1 MKRKLI
7 RQMLREWKA
16 NIWLIVE
23 LVIVLLIIQ
32 FIFAALCSFY
42 SLHSYSTGQK
52 LDDIYVSNLE
62 WLQEKSEGYTPYDSI
77 HTWQSD
83 LDMLVTQLRSN
94 PYVEHVAM
102 GNFNSLPYA
111 YNFYGNEFCYKS
123 SDGKGDQT
131 FTVNIREMSPEM
143 MEVLQIHGLNGET
156 PAQMAEILRKGEIV
170 LGEIETSFFPES
182 PDIRQ
187 IRGKE
192 VYAKYDSLTSYHV
205 GAVAKG
211 LRRNDYEPLWNST
224 LFKNIDIDNVH
235 NITVRVKPGA
245 GNKFLESLSDKDKQ
259 ARNLY
264 LSQMV
269 SLDNLRNTVHLD
281 INNEIR
287 NYVICALFLMLVIFL
302 GFLGTFW
309 FRTQQRVPEIAIRKV
324 NGATNG
330 NIYSRF
336 FSEGFILLATSAVI
350 ALPLTVWMIKSDL
363 ISQLG
368 IMSLNK
374 TTTITGSL
382 LAVGVMSL
390 MILGGIFAPARRAT
404 RVDPAEALKDM

>member
-1 MKRKLI
+1 
-7 RQMLREWKA
+7 MLREWKA

-42 SLHSYSTGQK
+42 SLHSYSSGQK

-77 HTWQSD
+77 HTRQSD

-102 GNFNSLPYA
+102 GNYNSLPYS

-156 PAQMAEILRKGEIV
+156 PDQMAEILRKGEIV
-170 LGEIETSFFPES
+170 LGEIETSFCPES

-192 VYAKYDSLTSYHV
+192 VYATHDSLTSYHV

-211 LRRNDYEPLWNST
+211 LRRNDYEPLWHST

-245 GNKFLESLSDKDKQ
+245 GNKFLESLSNKDKQ

-336 FSEGFILLATSAVI
+336 FSEGFILLAASAVI